1 MISKFK
7 DFIKESIIDIP
18 RRTYAPGVF
27 DDADTDNPKL
37 KQKVLD
43 IIKKDLKT
51 FEKFGPVVSVK
62 LIGSILGKRYR
73 NDADLDIDVLIDLPP
88 EDRETIGL
96 EARKSVSLI
105 NGRNIPG
112 TKHPINYYVQS
123 DPAVN
128 DAHLETADGIFD
140 VFKQKMEKRPK
151 DHKFD
156 PNVYQAEFEKKVS
169 EIVRNMFAIIPS

>member
-1 MISKFK
+1 MLSRFK
-7 DFIKESIIDIP
+7 NFIKESIIDIP

-27 DDADTDNPKL
+27 DNADTDNPKL

-88 EDRETIGL
+88 EDRETVGL
-96 EARKSVSLI
+96 EARKFVSTI
-105 NGRNIPG
+105 NGKNIPG
-112 TKHPINYYVQS
+112 TQHPINYYVQS
-123 DPAVN
+123 DPKTYKS
-128 DAHLETADGIFD
+128 HLETASGIYD
-140 VFKQKMEKRPK
+140 VFKQKMENETRK
-151 DHKFD
+151 
-156 PNVYQAEFEKKVS
+156 
-169 EIVRNMFAIIPS
+169 IIK